1 VSGASGSAAVTV
13 NLRRVIVWLT
23 FALVVLFVIQFPDRA
38 ADMVRTAGG
47 GLVHVGSSLVDFVGS
62 LV

>member
-1 VSGASGSAAVTV
+1 VSGASAPAEATV

-23 FALVVLFVIQFPDRA
+23 FALVALYVIQFPDHA
-38 ADMVRTAGG
+38 ADLVRGAGG
-47 GLVHVGSSLVDFVGS
+47 GLVHVGSSLVEFVGS

>member
-1 VSGASGSAAVTV
+1 V
-13 NLRRVIVWLT
+13 NLRRVLVWLA
-23 FALVVLFVIQFPDRA
+23 FALVVLYVVQFPNHA
-38 ADMVRTAGG
+38 AAVVRTAGG

>member
-1 VSGASGSAAVTV
+1 M

-23 FALVVLFVIQFPDRA
+23 FALVALYVIQFPDHA
-38 ADMVRTAGG
+38 ADLVRGAGG
-47 GLVHVGSSLVDFVGS
+47 GLVHVGSSLVEFVGS

>member
-1 VSGASGSAAVTV
+1 M

>member
-1 VSGASGSAAVTV
+1 VNL
-13 NLRRVIVWLT
+13 NLRRVVLWLA
-23 FALVVLFVIQFPDRA
+23 FALVILYVVQFPDRA
-38 ADMVRTAGG
+38 ADVVRTAGG